1 MNQTNAIMKKL
12 FNKTTI
18 ILILALINMSYVDG
32 QLDIPQSKIYS
43 RESVKLNGETDVKE
57 IRLPLRDS
65 LSSINILI
73 FSMIGGGEL
82 SVEIYDPTGVRYGN
96 FSLSCQNDP
105 ELIKK
110 ITGGKVTIKEID
122 QSDGKAMGNLSKT
135 VKNPTRGFWIAK
147 VRSIGAIGTVQIQLG
162 EQKIQEGM
170 PIIYKIN

>member
-1 MNQTNAIMKKL
+1 MNQTNSNMKKL
-12 FNKTTI
+12 SDILMI
-18 ILILALINMSYVDG
+18 ILILALTNLSFVNG
-32 QLDIPQSKIYS
+32 QLDSLQSRIYS
-43 RESVKLNGETDVKE
+43 IKSVKLNGETDFRE
-57 IRLPLRDS
+57 IRIPLRDS
-65 LSSINILI
+65 LNSVNILI
-73 FSMIGGGEL
+73 FSIIGGGEL
-82 SVEIYDPTGVRYGN
+82 SVEIYDPDGVRHGN

-105 ELIKK
+105 EIIKK
-110 ITGGKVTIKEID
+110 IIGGKVSIKEID